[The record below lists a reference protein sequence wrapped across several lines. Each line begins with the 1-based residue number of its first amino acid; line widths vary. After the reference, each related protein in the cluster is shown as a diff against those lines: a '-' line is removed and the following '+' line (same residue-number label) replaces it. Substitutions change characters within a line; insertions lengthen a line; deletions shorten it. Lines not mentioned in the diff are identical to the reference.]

1 MNNLRGYATRQR
13 PNEITLILAASNQT
27 DLVVKLVKQL
37 PEDFSGAV
45 ILAQTGT
52 QEVLTELESRLRG
65 STELAVRRVVGRVS
79 IVKRGIYLVNS
90 QLQYELT
97 GADQL
102 QPTTANSDRGS
113 LLASLRGHYLT
124 KARIILLSTAFTTE
138 LGKLPAT
145 SKLKPRLISLNTL
158 EDMTAELFKRLATIY
173 DLVLCESDEELFTQ
187 STARLKHSSDCSR
200 TFTAF

>member
-37 PEDFSGAV
+37 PEAFSGAV

-102 QPTTANSDRGS
+102 QPTPTNYSEQR
-113 LLASLRGHYLT
+113 
-124 KARIILLSTAFTTE
+124 
-138 LGKLPAT
+138 
-145 SKLKPRLISLNTL
+145 
-158 EDMTAELFKRLATIY
+158 
-173 DLVLCESDEELFTQ
+173 
-187 STARLKHSSDCSR
+187 
-200 TFTAF
+200 